1 MAPDVVTVRRN
12 FAELKASRCGSACCA
27 TCRTSISLRISS
39 AFTADAIRSA
49 TLLRSSSR
57 LDGSFAWM
65 RQSFHP
71 GVTWR
76 DLDFVRDTWDGPP
89 IITGI
94 LNPDDARMAAEVGA
108 EPRRAATPWPAL
120 HGAGLAGH
128 RHGKPRQLPAVRVT
142 DQDSAIINLT
152 PASRIIS
159 RSAAVAPSS
168 VMTTSISDRSLTT

>member
-1 MAPDVVTVRRN
+1 
-12 FAELKASRCGSACCA
+12 
-27 TCRTSISLRISS
+27 
-39 AFTADAIRSA
+39 
-49 TLLRSSSR
+49 
-57 LDGSFAWM
+57 M

-94 LNPDDARMAAEVGA
+94 LDLDDACMAAEVGA

-128 RHGKPRQLPAVRVT
+128 RHGKLCQLPAVR
-142 DQDSAIINLT
+142 
-152 PASRIIS
+152 
-159 RSAAVAPSS
+159 
-168 VMTTSISDRSLTT
+168 